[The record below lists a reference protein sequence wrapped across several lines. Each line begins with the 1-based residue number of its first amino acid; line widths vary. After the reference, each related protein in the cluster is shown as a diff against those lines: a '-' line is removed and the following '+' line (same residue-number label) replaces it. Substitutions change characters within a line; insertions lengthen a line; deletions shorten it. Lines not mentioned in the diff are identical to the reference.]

1 MKEQAHILV
10 VDDDKEIRELLDKYL
25 SKSGYL
31 VSVAEDGDDMH
42 QHIEQ
47 HGYPTLILLDIML
60 PGDDGF
66 ALCQQV
72 RKKSN
77 VPIIMLTAVSDV
89 TDQIIGLE
97 IGADDYI
104 AKPFNPRQLIARI
117 KAVLRR
123 FQKEDSESNT
133 DKVPKAINFGAW
145 HLDILAHSL
154 LNQETNEQFEL
165 SGSDFALLMLFL
177 ARPNEVLD
185 RDTISFATRGRAAL
199 PFERGIDVQLSRLRQ
214 RLGDNG
220 KQHQYIKTMRGNGYI
235 FTAPV
240 SYEN

>member
-10 VDDDKEIRELLDKYL
+10 VDDDQEIRDLLDKYL
-25 SKSGYL
+25 TKSGYQ
-31 VSVAEDGDDMH
+31 VSVAEDGEAMH
-42 QHIEQ
+42 AHLQE
-47 HGYPTLILLDIML
+47 HGYPTLILLDVML

-72 RKKSN
+72 RKTSN
-77 VPIIMLTAVSDV
+77 IPIIMLTAVSDE

-123 FQKEDSESNT
+123 AHFEEDEHS
-133 DKVPKAINFGAW
+133 DKLPRAINFGVW
-145 HLDILAHSL
+145 HLDTMAHGL
-154 LNQETNEQFEL
+154 INQETNEQFEL

-177 ARPNEVLD
+177 SRPNEILD
-185 RDTISFATRGRAAL
+185 RDTISCATRGREAL
-199 PFERGIDVQLSRLRQ
+199 PFERGIDVQLSRLRS

-240 SYEN
+240 SYEH